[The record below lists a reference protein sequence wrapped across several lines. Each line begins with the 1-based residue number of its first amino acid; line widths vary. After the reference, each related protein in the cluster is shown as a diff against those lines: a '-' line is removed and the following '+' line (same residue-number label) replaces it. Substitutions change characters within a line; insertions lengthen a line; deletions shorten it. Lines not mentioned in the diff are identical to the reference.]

1 MGEAVQ
7 CFIKVSIH
15 ARAWRA
21 TFLVKGGNGD
31 YKVSIHARAWRATST
46 RFARQICDDGFN
58 SRPRVAGDP
67 PRQASR
73 QTIDQF
79 QFTPARGG
87 RPGGYVVRCDKLLF
101 QFTPARGGRPSAE
114 SDAECGERFNSR
126 PRVAG
131 DTGAATAAPMA
142 AFQFTPAR
150 GGRPVPEVGADG
162 LVAVSIHARA
172 WRATRSHAEGDAANP
187 FQFTPARGGRRSHA
201 ESDAVHHPFQFTPAR
216 GGRRPDHR
224 AAPAHR
230 WFQFTPARGGRRWL
244 PTPANPRDFVSI
256 HARAWRATPDIE
268 QRTRAHRVS
277 IHARA
282 WRATAVVE
290 QSSQIKARFNSR
302 PRVAGDGCRG
312 GGGGG

>member
-1 MGEAVQ
+1 M
-7 CFIKVSIH
+7 ITIVSIH

-187 FQFTPARGGRRSHA
+187 FQFTPARQPCGERRSP
-201 ESDAVHHPFQFTPAR
+201 SP
-216 GGRRPDHR
+216 
-224 AAPAHR
+224 
-230 WFQFTPARGGRRWL
+230 
-244 PTPANPRDFVSI
+244 VSI
-256 HARAWRATPDIE
+256 HARAWRATP
-268 QRTRAHRVS
+268 RPSSCARASMVS

-282 WRATAVVE
+282 WRATMATH
-290 QSSQIKARFNSR
+290 
-302 PRVAGDGCRG
+302 PRKP
-312 GGGGG
+312 

>member
-1 MGEAVQ
+1 
-7 CFIKVSIH
+7 
-15 ARAWRA
+15 
-21 TFLVKGGNGD
+21 
-31 YKVSIHARAWRATST
+31 
-46 RFARQICDDGFN
+46 
-58 SRPRVAGDP
+58 
-67 PRQASR
+67 
-73 QTIDQF
+73 
-79 QFTPARGG
+79 
-87 RPGGYVVRCDKLLF
+87 
-101 QFTPARGGRPSAE
+101 
-114 SDAECGERFNSR
+114 
-126 PRVAG
+126 
-131 DTGAATAAPMA
+131 MA

-282 WRATAVVE
+282 WRATAVVGSF
-290 QSSQIKARFNSR
+290 QFTPARGGRRMSWRWWRWLIFRFNSR
-302 PRVAGDGCRG
+302 PRVAGDARYNTFPARG
-312 GGGGG
+312 FVSIHARAWRATERIITTLRIVIVSIHARAWRATASRLTVGT